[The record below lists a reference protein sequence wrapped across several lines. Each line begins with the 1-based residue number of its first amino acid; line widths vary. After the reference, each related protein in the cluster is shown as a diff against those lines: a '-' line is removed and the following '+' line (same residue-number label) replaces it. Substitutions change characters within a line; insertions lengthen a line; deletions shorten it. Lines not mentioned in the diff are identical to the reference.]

1 MEKKWIDPVL
11 EKIETKNVVKER
23 TKNYD
28 NIIIHYGPASE
39 RTDDKNDKI
48 ALYKRSGNTTI
59 YPAN

>member
-1 MEKKWIDPVL
+1 MEKKWINPVP
-11 EKIETKNVVKER
+11 ERSKIEEKVKET

-39 RTDDKNDKI
+39 RTDENNRQID
-48 ALYKRSGNTTI
+48 LYKRFGQTTI